1 VQALHQQPRS
11 VILFG
16 HRNSPQTLQR
26 HLPSHLR
33 MVEPKAM
40 GLCEM
45 AVVERI
51 DRHLSPRSI
60 IPK

>member
-1 VQALHQQPRS
+1 
-11 VILFG
+11 
-16 HRNSPQTLQR
+16 
-26 HLPSHLR
+26 
-33 MVEPKAM
+33 M